1 MLKAKWFPVVR
12 DFTMSWDGNRLFFV
26 ANCLDVFQVRLK
38 DSFRLG
44 DVGGWDT
51 LAEYDLA
58 SFIPKCRV
66 SSAGVER
73 VLHEL
78 LVFVLEFLFDRR
90 LSEEA
95 GTQGDY
101 GEGREGVPE
110 GVHGSRTMA

>member
-1 MLKAKWFPVVR
+1 MLKAKRFPVVR
-12 DFTMSWDGNRLFFV
+12 DFTMSWDGNRLFFG
-26 ANCLDVFQVRLK
+26 ANCLDVFQVRLE

-44 DVGGWDT
+44 NVGGWDT

-66 SSAGVER
+66 SGAGVER

-78 LVFVLEFLFDRR
+78 LVFVLEFLLDRR

-95 GTQGDY
+95 GNQRDY
-101 GEGREGVPE
+101 GEDCEGMPE
-110 GVHGSRTMA
+110 RVHGSKTMA